1 MSARRAGK
9 VMLGAEALSVNKRDG
24 VVEVET
30 SAGVIRGRTSLVTT
44 PLPHA
49 AKILEGGTSAAYAQS
64 LNRIRYLGNVC
75 LVLEMTRSL
84 SELYWLNVNDPSF
97 PVCGDHRAHQFRA
110 ARILRWDATSST
122 CRNTFRCLTPC
133 TR

>member
-1 MSARRAGK
+1 MSAKRAGK

-97 PVCGDHRAHQFRA
+97 PYVGIIEHTNFEPRESYGGTPHRLPVE
-110 ARILRWDATSST
+110 IPSGV
-122 CRNTFRCLTPC
+122 
-133 TR
+133 